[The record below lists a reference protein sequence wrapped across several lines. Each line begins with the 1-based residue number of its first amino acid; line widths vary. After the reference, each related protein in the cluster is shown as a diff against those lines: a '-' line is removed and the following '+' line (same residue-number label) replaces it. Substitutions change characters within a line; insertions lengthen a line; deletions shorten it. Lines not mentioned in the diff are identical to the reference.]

1 VFENGVL
8 GRILGCRREDVI
20 GQVKEDEV
28 DRACST
34 HGGEEQ

>member
-1 VFENGVL
+1 VSEKGAL
-8 GRILGCRREDVI
+8 GRILGYRREDVI

-34 HGGEEQ
+34 HGG